1 MLEEFIHLIL
11 PSIIA
16 IIELIGIFVVAV
28 SAVQGFYHYLR
39 GLFGHK
45 DHNVKLDLANGMAT
59 GLEFK
64 VASEILKN
72 MIFSLTLLC
81 MNFIFL
87 KGMVNF
93 CRDWRRFGIQCLRSF
108 GMPVITWRN
117 GWGSR
122 ILILN

>member
-1 MLEEFIHLIL
+1 MLDEFIHLIL

-28 SAVQGFYHYLR
+28 SAVQGFYYYLQ

-64 VASEILKN
+64 VASEILKTVLVRDLN
-72 MIFSLTLLC
+72 ELLVLGSV
-81 MNFIFL
+81 I
-87 KGMVNF
+87 
-93 CRDWRRFGIQCLRSF
+93 ILRALLAL
-108 GMPVITWRN
+108 
-117 GWGSR
+117 
-122 ILILN
+122 LIHFEMKTSEEHGG

>member
-45 DHNVKLDLANGMAT
+45 AVSYTHLDVYQRQENIQYCY
-59 GLEFK
+59 
-64 VASEILKN
+64 SE
-72 MIFSLTLLC
+72 
-81 MNFIFL
+81 
-87 KGMVNF
+87 
-93 CRDWRRFGIQCLRSF
+93 
-108 GMPVITWRN
+108 
-117 GWGSR
+117 
-122 ILILN
+122 